1 LFVEKKAQIAQ
12 VCDYLKDLQPLMI
25 HGSLSQS
32 ARIKMLNQLNDCR
45 VIITSD
51 LLARGIDILVDL
63 IILFNATE
71 GENFWH
77 RIGRTGRIGRKGL
90 VITLD
95 DIPTWSEY
103 SFEAAQAALSEV
115 AFKP

>member
-1 LFVEKKAQIAQ
+1 LFVEKKAQMSQ
-12 VCDYLKDLQPLMI
+12 VADYLKELEPLMI

-32 ARIKMLNQLNDCR
+32 ARIKMLNQLNHSK

-63 IILFNATE
+63 IILYNAAE

-90 VITLD
+90 VISLD
-95 DIPTWSEY
+95 DIENWQDF
-103 SFEAAQAALSEV
+103 SFEAAEAALREV
-115 AFKP
+115 